1 VGWDSRRNK
10 KAAHS
15 LWSKEKIDAGRAYDR
30 RAKERYY
37 ATGEMPELPPE
48 QPRKKPGRKKKGLG
62 QKIKE
67 WWEK

>member
-1 VGWDSRRNK
+1 
-10 KAAHS
+10 
-15 LWSKEKIDAGRAYDR
+15 
-30 RAKERYY
+30 
-37 ATGEMPELPPE
+37 MPELSPE